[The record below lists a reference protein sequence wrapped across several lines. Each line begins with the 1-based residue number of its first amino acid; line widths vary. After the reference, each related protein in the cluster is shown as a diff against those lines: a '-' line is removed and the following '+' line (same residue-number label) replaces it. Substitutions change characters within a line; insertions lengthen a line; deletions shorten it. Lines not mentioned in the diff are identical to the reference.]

1 MEASMNGVERRK
13 KILDLLHH
21 SAQPLSGGALGKA
34 TGVSRQVVVQD
45 IALLRTEGHNILA
58 TPRGYVLAD
67 HSGPTRTFKVLHT
80 NEQTEDELNTI
91 VDLGGC
97 IIDVTINHRV
107 YGKMTAPLGI
117 KNRRGVQA
125 FMQNIHTG
133 KSTPLMNITSGYHF
147 HTVSADHEEILDEIE
162 AALEEKHYLAPR
174 LPYEEDGNL

>member
-1 MEASMNGVERRK
+1 MDTIKNGNERRK
-13 KILDLLHH
+13 QILNLLHH
-21 SAQPLSGGALGKA
+21 SDMPLSGGALGKA

-45 IALLRTEGHNILA
+45 IALLRTEGHEITA
-58 TPRGYVLAD
+58 TARGYLLTV
-67 HSGPTRTFKVLHT
+67 HSGPVRTFKLCHT

-91 VDLGGC
+91 VDLGGH
-97 IIDVTINHRV
+97 IVDVTINHRV

-147 HTVSADHEEILDEIE
+147 HTVTADQEEILDEIE
-162 AALEEKHYLAPR
+162 AALAAKNYLAPR
-174 LPYEEDGNL
+174 LPYEEDDV

>member
-1 MEASMNGVERRK
+1 MDTIKNGNERRK
-13 KILDLLHH
+13 QILNLLHH
-21 SAQPLSGGALGKA
+21 SDMPLSGGALGKA

-45 IALLRTEGHNILA
+45 IALLRTEGHDITA
-58 TPRGYVLAD
+58 TARGYLLAS
-67 HSGPTRTFKVLHT
+67 HSGPVRTFKLYHT

-91 VDLGGC
+91 VDLGGH
-97 IIDVTINHRV
+97 IVDVTINHRV

-147 HTVSADHEEILDEIE
+147 HTVTADQEEILDEIE
-162 AALEEKHYLAPR
+162 AALAAKNYLAPR
-174 LPYEEDGNL
+174 LPYEEDDV